1 MKLARTFVWLHVAAG
16 TIVRRVKRR
25 IVGYCAS
32 FIMPLRSPAISD
44 GTQTAVAYPLPRKQS
59 EPFLNVTYETK
70 TSQLTTSVS
79 HSH

>member
-1 MKLARTFVWLHVAAG
+1 VKLARIVRPASFAAG

-25 IVGYCAS
+25 FVGYCAS
-32 FIMPLRSPAISD
+32 FNVPLRSPAISD

-59 EPFLNVTYETK
+59 EPFLNVTYEIK